1 MLTLLAPLR
10 AGRFLDTTGLT
21 PDNLRECLTDPS
33 TLAATL
39 IFLEAHEPDLIAC
52 AEATGHR
59 PESLVAARH
68 ALDPGVTWF
77 GWRVPGVLEA
87 AVVTLL
93 GGLMLT
99 IAIVEFSRSE

>member
-1 MLTLLAPLR
+1 MVRNDTNYDDAVARALDALTFVLNEPLR

-68 ALDPGVTWF
+68 ALEQA
-77 GWRVPGVLEA
+77 R
-87 AVVTLL
+87 
-93 GGLMLT
+93 
-99 IAIVEFSRSE
+99 